1 MHVTITRESPFI
13 ISLLTLKTSR
23 AYRKK
28 DDPEFRAKNAAR
40 SREYV
45 AIALVA
51 SLSLIRELGIARG
64 RRRPRSSPRKGKR

>member
-1 MHVTITRESPFI
+1 MHGTITRESPFI

-28 DDPEFRAKNAAR
+28 NDPEFRAKNAAR

-45 AIALVA
+45 AIALV
-51 SLSLIRELGIARG
+51 EVFH
-64 RRRPRSSPRKGKR
+64 